1 MYYLYKAKDIT
12 TEDTEFNA
20 STNYLL
26 SLAYYYSGDREKC
39 LDFIGI
45 GEEEAK
51 SNDALKYQ
59 HKFYVLKNKLE
70 ETTHQMDFI
79 AKLEQKI
86 IPDLRN
92 MNEYDDYKDS
102 LELLGNLYYNKRMY
116 KKSSMYF
123 KEANNYKS
131 TQKKDLL

>member
-1 MYYLYKAKDIT
+1 
-12 TEDTEFNA
+12 
-20 STNYLL
+20 
-26 SLAYYYSGDREKC
+26 
-39 LDFIGI
+39 
-45 GEEEAK
+45 
-51 SNDALKYQ
+51 
-59 HKFYVLKNKLE
+59 
-70 ETTHQMDFI
+70 MDFI